1 MKKILLATVMLAVM
15 IPVAAQ
21 AQSNRKVEPAR
32 YDEIAEFCEGQAK
45 PAKKGI
51 QWNGEGAD
59 PAVMLFR
66 AGDYELNFKRGIWLW
81 LYHDGSFFLN
91 LSKHSGLSFGS
102 DGEDWIQGRR
112 IGGCSREQLSEI
124 LKKNEILDMAK
135 SVVPE
140 DILLRQEK
148 EEEEMSAN
156 SPDAGKKDEAKPV
169 EAVPKIETDEAGIPK
184 RILH

>member
-1 MKKILLATVMLAVM
+1 MKKILLATVMLAAM
-15 IPVAAQ
+15 IPLAAQ
-21 AQSNRKVEPAR
+21 AQSNKKVEPAR
-32 YDEIAEFCEGQAK
+32 YDEIAEFCEGKAK
-45 PAKKGI
+45 PPKKGI

-135 SVVPE
+135 AMVPE
-140 DILLRQEK
+140 DILLKQEK
-148 EEEEMSAN
+148 AEEEMNAN
-156 SPDAGKKDEAKPV
+156 NPNANKKEEPRPS
-169 EAVPKIETDEAGIPK
+169 ETEQKIETDEAGIPK